1 MSRLVKWLEDYVLP
15 IASRLGQERWL
26 VALRDAFISLMPITI
41 AGSLAVLIKSLI
53 TAAKVHLGWNTFA
66 FAMQPLVS
74 ISDLVWR
81 GTFSLYAC
89 FFALALGYQLA
100 KNFEGN
106 RLAAAIVSLSS
117 FSLSIANYAEI
128 RLHGESV
135 VVKNA
140 FDISQ
145 FSTTGLFTAIL
156 FGSIGFLIYYA
167 CYKARFMLHLSTNM
181 PHAEQAAF
189 DSLIPA
195 MVAIFSVGGINY
207 LFQAVTHD
215 YFGDWLLTTIQMPL
229 VKWGQGF
236 GTVLLVTLL
245 VQVFWFFGING
256 LGILSPILDSIW
268 LTAQNGNITAAT
280 SGKVPPYVW
289 VRGSFDVFAWF
300 GGAGGTLM
308 LIVAI
313 LAFSKRSDYRTIAK
327 IALAPGIFNI
337 GEPILLGLPV
347 VLNPVYLIPFL
358 LTPVVNVAFS
368 YWVSVMGLV
377 NPVQVAVP
385 SIMPPIIGPFLA
397 CNYDW
402 RAIILSIVN
411 MLIAFAI
418 WSPFVIAAD
427 KIADTNNPKTFF
439 TTQF

>member
-15 IASRLGQERWL
+15 LASRLGQVRWL

-41 AGSLAVLIKSLI
+41 AGSLAVLIKSLVE
-53 TAAKVHLGWNTFA
+53 AARDHLGWKAFA
-66 FAMQPLVS
+66 FVMQPMVS
-74 ISDLVWR
+74 ISNLVWR
-81 GTFSLYAC
+81 GTFSLYAF

-100 KNFEGN
+100 RNFEGN
-106 RLAAAIVSLSS
+106 RLAASIVSLSS
-117 FSLSIANYAEI
+117 FALSIASVAKVKV
-128 RLHGESV
+128 HGSNLV
-135 VVKNA
+135 IKNA

-156 FGSIGFLIYYA
+156 FGSIGFAIYFA
-167 CYKARFMLHLSTNM
+167 CYKARIMIHLSANI

-195 MVAIFSVGGINY
+195 MIAIFSVGGINY
-207 LFQAVTHD
+207 LFQVITGK
-215 YFGDWLLTTIQMPL
+215 YFGNWLLTSIQEPL

-245 VQVFWFFGING
+245 IQVFWFFGING
-256 LGILSPILDSIW
+256 LGVLSPILDSIW
-268 LTAQNGNITAAT
+268 LTAQNGNITAVRD
-280 SGKVPPYVW
+280 GHVPPFVW

-313 LAFSKRSDYRTIAK
+313 LIFSKRSDYRTIAK

-337 GEPILLGLPV
+337 GEPVLLGLPV

-377 NPVQVAVP
+377 NPVQVGVP

-402 RAIILSIVN
+402 RAIVLSIVD

-418 WSPFVIAAD
+418 WTPFVIAAD
-427 KIADTNNPKTFF
+427 KIANTNNPKTFF

>member
-256 LGILSPILDSIW
+256 LGVLSPILDSIW

-347 VLNPVYLIPFL
+347 VLNPIYLIPFL

>member
-1 MSRLVKWLEDYVLP
+1 MNRLVRWLEDYVLP
-15 IASRLGQERWL
+15 IASRLGQIRWL
-26 VALRDAFISLMPITI
+26 VALRDAFVSLMPITI

-53 TAAKVHLGWNTFA
+53 EAAQTQLGWTTFA

-74 ISDLVWR
+74 ISNLVWR
-81 GTFSLYAC
+81 GTFSLFAF

-100 KNFEGN
+100 KSFEGN
-106 RLAAAIVSLSS
+106 RLAAALVSLSS
-117 FSLSIANYAEI
+117 FALSIASVAKI
-128 RLHGESV
+128 KFHGDSV
-135 VVKNA
+135 TIKNA

-156 FGSIGFLIYYA
+156 FGSIGFAIYLA
-167 CYKARFMLHLSTNM
+167 CYKARIMLHLSANM

-195 MVAIFSVGGINY
+195 MIAIFGVGGINY
-207 LFQAVTHD
+207 LFQTLTGE
-215 YFGDWLLTTIQMPL
+215 YFGTWLLDSIQLPL

-256 LGILSPILDSIW
+256 LGVLSPILDSIW
-268 LTAQNGNITAAT
+268 LTAQNGNITAIKN
-280 SGKVPPYVW
+280 GHVPPYVW

-313 LAFSKRSDYRTIAK
+313 LIFSKRSDYRTIAK

-368 YWVSVMGLV
+368 YWVSIMGLV

-385 SIMPPIIGPFLA
+385 SVMPPIIGPFLA

-402 RAIILSIVN
+402 RAIVLSIVN
-411 MLIAFAI
+411 MLIALAI
-418 WSPFVIAAD
+418 WTPFVIAAD
-427 KIADTNNPKTFF
+427 KIANNNPKKFF
-439 TTQF
+439 MTQF

>member
-140 FDISQ
+140 FDINQ

-256 LGILSPILDSIW
+256 LGVLSPILDSIW

-308 LIVAI
+308 LIIAI

>member
-1 MSRLVKWLEDYVLP
+1 MHRLVRWLEDYVLP
-15 IASRLGQERWL
+15 LANRLGQIRWL
-26 VALRDAFISLMPITI
+26 VALRDAFVSLMPITI
-41 AGSLAVLIKSLI
+41 AGSLAVLIKSLVE
-53 TAAKVHLGWNTFA
+53 AAKVHLGWNAFA
-66 FAMQPLVS
+66 FAMQPFVS
-74 ISDLVWR
+74 ISNLVWR
-81 GTFSLYAC
+81 GTFSLFAF

-100 KNFEGN
+100 KAFEGN

-117 FSLSIANYAEI
+117 FALSIASFAKIKFHGDSILI
-128 RLHGESV
+128 RD
-135 VVKNA
+135 A

-156 FGSIGFLIYYA
+156 FGSAGFFIYWA
-167 CYKARFMLHLSTNM
+167 CYKARIMIHLSANL

-189 DSLIPA
+189 DSMIPA
-195 MVAIFSVGGINY
+195 IIAIFSVGGINY
-207 LFQAVTHD
+207 VFQVLTGQ
-215 YFGDWLLTTIQMPL
+215 YFGDWLLTSIQMPL

-236 GTVLLVTLL
+236 GTVLLVTML

-256 LGILSPILDSIW
+256 LGVLSPILDSIW
-268 LTAQNGNITAAT
+268 LTAQNSNITAVRNGHV
-280 SGKVPPYVW
+280 SPYLW
-289 VRGSFDVFAWF
+289 GRGSFDVFAWF

-313 LAFSKRSDYRTIAK
+313 LMFSKRSDYRTVAK

-347 VLNPVYLIPFL
+347 VLNPVYLIPFVL
-358 LTPVVNVAFS
+358 APIVNVAFS

-402 RAIILSIVN
+402 RAIVLSIVD
-411 MLIAFAI
+411 MLISLAI
-418 WSPFVIAAD
+418 WTPFVIAAD

>member
-15 IASRLGQERWL
+15 VANRLGQVRWL

-117 FSLSIANYAEI
+117 FSLSIANYAKVKF
-128 RLHGESV
+128 HGESV
-135 VVKNA
+135 VIKSA

-156 FGSIGFLIYYA
+156 FGSLGFAIYYA
-167 CYKARFMLHLSTNM
+167 CYKARFMLHLSTNL
-181 PHAEQAAF
+181 PHAEHAAF

-195 MVAIFSVGGINY
+195 MVSIFSIGGINY
-207 LFQAVTHD
+207 LFQVATGN

-236 GTVLLVTLL
+236 GTVLLVTLM

-256 LGILSPILDSIW
+256 LGVLSPILDSIW

-313 LAFSKRSDYRTIAK
+313 LVFSKRSDYRTIAK
-327 IALAPGIFNI
+327 ITLAPGIFNI

-402 RAIILSIVN
+402 RAIVLSIID